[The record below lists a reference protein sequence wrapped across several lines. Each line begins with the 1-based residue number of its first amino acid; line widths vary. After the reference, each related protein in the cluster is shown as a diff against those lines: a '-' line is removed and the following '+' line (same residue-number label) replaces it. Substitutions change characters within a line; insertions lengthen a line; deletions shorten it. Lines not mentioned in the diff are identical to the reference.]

1 MDAISLTGRL
11 NLTVNTAKVEAQL
24 AALGKQAPIK
34 ITATLPTAQLR
45 AYREELT
52 RVRKASKEVEDGF
65 SDFAEKAALAGKRFA
80 AFTVATTGFFALA
93 SAIKSGIS
101 TASDFEVELLRV
113 QQVTRE
119 SARNISGLKESI
131 FGVAKGL
138 GVSSKELLS
147 VGLTLGQAGRSIQE
161 IKDSLAPLAKTRLAA
176 TFGDITDTVNA
187 LIAAQEQFKVT
198 SKDTE
203 QVLGSINVLSAK
215 YAVEAQD
222 LTTAIQKAGG
232 AFSSFADSAAEPKKN
247 LNELLALFTAVR
259 STTRESADTIATG
272 FRTIFARL
280 RNPKNISALEAFG
293 INLKDDKGLLLKP
306 LEQIRAISRAV
317 KDLDKRDIRF
327 SQIIEEVGGIRQQS
341 KVIPLLE
348 QMEKA
353 EQALVTATQGANSLT
368 RDAQIAQE
376 SLANQLAKTREEFLK
391 LINDGFGSEEFK
403 TFAKTALGIA
413 SALIKVGEAIGPLLP
428 AFATLAATKFLLPDA
443 AGQLSGYQKVST
455 AVKNQFGPHK
465 KFASGGPVGGSGS
478 GDKVPAMLEPGEFVV
493 PKHAASKVGH
503 DFLEKVRKGE
513 KPKGYALGGLVGKI
527 RDNPTQSALTGVVLG
542 SIFEHLNG
550 ADDAV
555 GRFGKAVTTAS
566 TQFFLLNSI
575 LGTFGRTAKQTRILE
590 EESQAY
596 IENEDTINKREDA
609 ISSAKAVKSDLSE
622 VASSRDAINSGIGYQ
637 QGKLSDITTELE
649 KNRITPKRRE
659 DLVKVRA
666 LQRVN
671 EKLSNNPNDQTE
683 VKNYLAKRIKNEDLN
698 KATNTRLIKKNE
710 DELKTLSNP
719 DAIQKKK
726 DRIAE
731 LKAARSGAISRKQYF
746 EEKLKEVKVNTANP
760 AGVKSQVTSNQ
771 KEIDKI
777 LKSDPDILQ
786 SATIIASL
794 QSQKRDVQDKIRK
807 LKKSRKQST
816 DNFIKLEAQYKEL
829 VKTEEELKQQLV
841 TPAQKK
847 QFKESFDLQ
856 NNKSVTGSL
865 FGIKFKRRT
874 KADLE
879 RDAKR
884 ESVIAGTSAVAAGV
898 GGLVSSFGQDNLK
911 NTPDSGVGRGLAA
924 AGSAATLG
932 AEFAAIGTTIH
943 PVVGILGG
951 LGGALWGFKKSLDET
966 GNAIQD
972 IAIDKNLTEFAKLVE
987 LVNDKEKRGGIG
999 TNIKNASN
1007 LVTDTQNRVLSTGT
1021 KESRDKAENLAANA
1035 QNLLRG
1041 FAQTIGENNGTLKK
1055 FNEEGK
1061 TLIEFVSR
1069 FSNTSLKEL
1078 DSQFKKIIEDS
1089 SKLSKANKQQV
1100 AISEREQTRGILST
1114 GILGAFEDVS
1124 ASLNEFDAVLNGGI
1138 SDLSS
1143 VFKRIGQISD
1153 SQLLDR
1159 ANKQAGSVLGRVEGG
1174 ADFLKENQLINEIG
1188 RELPTL
1194 LVEAFRN
1201 TKNPLEGQGPVET
1214 LSAAL
1219 SERFKLPEQS
1229 SIKDSIVG
1237 QLIEATKNKSSSEIA
1252 DLIQSNLK
1260 SGLVDPILSNLVKI
1274 GDVSTQAVQLR
1285 NQELKFLEGIYSRI
1299 GELNTNIR
1307 ESQLGVVDLEE
1318 KRQTG
1323 LSPSN
1328 DIGLQRKL
1336 GFESQRLS
1344 IISGRSDNNVGSLAG
1359 VLGRARGRLKS
1370 IDEEKQSGEKDGLN
1384 DLAKRRSV
1392 ELETISRV
1400 TKALD
1405 YLGKSATKLSNIE
1418 ESISKE
1424 KSLRD
1429 TKVGILKQ
1437 YAFGSPDQKRESSQN
1452 LQIAQK
1458 LLETQDIRSVPGNL
1472 LQGGVGILEQFK
1484 DASYGGQK
1492 IDDIITKLAIQGGGL
1507 SGDLASQL
1515 GITKGK
1521 SEKDLEK
1528 ERDNAIIVAQEA
1540 LVASQNDL
1548 KSQTENLTSAINTQF
1563 PSFIENLTKLLL
1575 GNRETDLSIKFAQ
1588 TKGKLDDVSAKREK
1602 MLALSSSLKGT
1613 GLNNLGSRDIGV
1625 LNSVVPELIN
1635 KNKAKLGN
1643 DKLKNFSGIQGLNN
1657 LSGKGVIRKLE
1668 SSRKELEDVYGNK
1681 ITNDII
1687 SEIESGIGSVDIFEG
1702 KQGFA
1707 NKVFG
1712 KYKNQ
1717 AISQNNKTIKES
1729 DSNIGRQLDS
1739 SQQDSLEKNFH
1750 GEWGIRKL
1758 FEELDGLRGGNLQY
1772 ITKQFNELTRSLE
1785 GIKVPLSNITASL
1798 GINSNIAQQVS
1809 KLNLTGV
1816 SGFATG
1822 GGVPGLGNFDS
1833 VPAMLTPGEFVIR
1846 KSAAEALG
1854 PEVLNQLNGYN
1865 KGGRVKFDGGG
1876 PVQLQDTLKRRQESE
1891 NERRE
1896 QELANKANKE
1906 AAMLSRR
1913 FGNDKEYNS
1922 LWDKADS
1929 EKEKHNTEVERRF
1942 HDFSPKFEP
1951 VKPHGMNIRT
1961 PEETVTVLSESPI
1974 NTEKTKVNPF
1984 QQFLDSR
1991 GGGPQKKG
1999 MSDLARGRAR
2009 AQFHKEIAEA
2019 RKQKAG
2025 GAFDNPEMS
2034 QRNNENGVNAYLM
2047 MEEKN
2052 NKSNAKSSAVWY
2064 GHDQSDKAKK
2074 SQLAMGRKSSGTYI
2088 PKPAQT
2094 KAESDVARAEVLAR
2108 RRPDLAYAN
2117 RPNQRN
2123 SYEQFKGKQTDL
2135 SLGIPGQKGVNRP
2148 DFNNAQFPKNSM
2160 SLVEAEKKSL
2170 SRYKSYSNKPY
2181 EFPNTPIRRA
2191 AGGGTGPSTISG
2203 ASRGITCE
2211 LNTESLEKFNKAISE
2226 FSKPADKLA
2235 IALEKF
2241 PKEFTMAGE
2250 HNVHVMVTGA
2260 DALASLEDTFG
2271 KLVEAKIK
2279 KAINDTTDRLFNGS
2293 VGRMV

>member
-1 MDAISLTGRL
+1 MDAINLTGRL

-34 ITATLPTAQLR
+34 ITATLPTSQLR

-65 SDFAEKAALAGKRFA
+65 TDFAEKAALAGKRFA

-101 TASDFEVELLRV
+101 NASDFEVELLKV

-119 SARNISGLKESI
+119 STRNIAGLKDTV

-176 TFGDITDTVNA
+176 TFGDITDTVDA

-222 LTTAIQKAGG
+222 LTIAIQKAGG
-232 AFSSFADSAAEPKKN
+232 AFSSFADQAGEPKKN

-293 INLKDDKGLLLKP
+293 INLKDEKGLLLKP

-368 RDAQIAQE
+368 RDAEIAQA

-391 LINDGFGSEEFK
+391 LINDGFNSTEFRQFTK
-403 TFAKTALGIA
+403 FTLSIA
-413 SALIKVGEAIGPLLP
+413 SALIKVGEAVGPLLP
-428 AFATLAATKFLLPDA
+428 AFATLAATKFLVPDA
-443 AGQLSGYQKVST
+443 PGQLSGYSKI
-455 AVKNQFGPHK
+455 ADAAKRQFGPHK
-465 KFASGGPVGGSGS
+465 KMATGGHVPGSGS
-478 GDKVPAMLEPGEFVV
+478 GDKVPAMLEPGEFVI
-493 PKHAASKVGH
+493 PKSATSKLGRG
-503 DFLEKVRKGE
+503 FLESLRRGE
-513 KPKGYALGGLVGKI
+513 KPQGYSEGGG
-527 RDNPTQSALTGVVLG
+527 PGYG
-542 SIFEHLNG
+542 SIFGESGQNPNSIVSGLSRFENTPQKSKLG
-550 ADDAV
+550 LSTIDNLSQSVQSDPMKASILSFSILTLSERFGQADDATTK
-555 GRFGKAVTTAS
+555 FSKAITAGVS
-566 TQFFLLNSI
+566 QFILLNTV
-575 LGTFGRTAKQTRILE
+575 LGTFGRTARQRTILE
-590 EESQAY
+590 QESEKHLAQQSILDQQKGIKASKNAAISKVKTLDREKTNEEARIAFTKGNLEDLSNQHGNLKLSSSQ
-596 IENEDTINKREDA
+596 REDLTTVRQLTKLNEA
-609 ISSAKAVKSDLSE
+609 LLNPDSKHKQSLIGKIGQSDIAVKSYDAQLKNVGSFTRVDKKAQAGGAKVSKEQKLHDDLIRKKEAAQRAHQNYTAQYEILLKGQATPSI
-622 VASSRDAINSGIGYQ
+622 VTDLVQDTKNKISGILSKPENTNVGGTGTGLLNVSDRITQIQ
-637 QGKLSDITTELE
+637 QKKRAAHQLLKKLKQSHSTNTQLIKDTVKEIQELE
-649 KNRITPKRRE
+649 KVSLELSKGLDTPQNRQRYQDSYNLNNNVRVPPRPPTGFFEKIFGTKR
-659 DLVKVRA
+659 A
-666 LQRVN
+666 
-671 EKLSNNPNDQTE
+671 
-683 VKNYLAKRIKNEDLN
+683 
-698 KATNTRLIKKNE
+698 
-710 DELKTLSNP
+710 
-719 DAIQKKK
+719 
-726 DRIAE
+726 
-731 LKAARSGAISRKQYF
+731 
-746 EEKLKEVKVNTANP
+746 
-760 AGVKSQVTSNQ
+760 
-771 KEIDKI
+771 
-777 LKSDPDILQ
+777 
-786 SATIIASL
+786 
-794 QSQKRDVQDKIRK
+794 
-807 LKKSRKQST
+807 
-816 DNFIKLEAQYKEL
+816 
-829 VKTEEELKQQLV
+829 
-841 TPAQKK
+841 
-847 QFKESFDLQ
+847 
-856 NNKSVTGSL
+856 
-865 FGIKFKRRT
+865 T

-879 RDAKR
+879 KNAKSEGR
-884 ESVIAGTSAVAAGV
+884 IAFGTALASGAGS
-898 GGLVSSFGQDNLK
+898 LASSFGQDALK
-911 NTPDSGVGRGLAA
+911 NTPDSLSGRITAA

-943 PVVGILGG
+943 PLVGIAGGVVGALYG
-951 LGGALWGFKKSLDET
+951 LKKSFDET

-972 IAIDKNLTEFAKLVE
+972 IAIDKKLTEFSKLVE
-987 LVNDKEKRGGIG
+987 LVNDKEKRGGVG
-999 TNIKNASN
+999 TTIKSA
-1007 LVTDTQNRVLSTGT
+1007 TDIVKSVQSIALQTGT
-1021 KESRDKAENLAANA
+1021 KDSKDKAENLAANA
-1035 QNLLRG
+1035 QVFLRG
-1041 FAQTIGENNGTLKK
+1041 FAQNIGESNGTLKK

-1078 DSQFKKIIEDS
+1078 DSQFKTIIDDT
-1089 SKLSKANKQQV
+1089 SKLSKANKQQI

-1124 ASLNEFDAVLNGGI
+1124 ASINEFDAVLNGGI

-1153 SQLLDR
+1153 SQLLGR
-1159 ANKQAGSVLGRVEGG
+1159 ANKQAGSILGGVEGG
-1174 ADFLKENQLINEIG
+1174 SEFLRENQLINEIG

-1194 LVEAFRN
+1194 LVEAFKN
-1201 TKNPLEGQGPVET
+1201 SKNPLEGSGPVET
-1214 LSAAL
+1214 LSASL

-1237 QLIEATKNKSSSEIA
+1237 QLIEVTKNKSSAELD
-1252 DLIQSNLK
+1252 DLIKSNLK
-1260 SGLVDPILSNLVKI
+1260 SGLIDPILTNLVKI
-1274 GDVSTQAVQLR
+1274 GDVSSQAAQLR

-1299 GELNTNIR
+1299 GELNVNIR
-1307 ESQLGVVDLEE
+1307 ESQLGVIDLEE

-1323 LSPSN
+1323 LAPN
-1328 DIGLQRKL
+1328 NTLGLPQKL
-1336 GFESQRLS
+1336 GFEAQRLS
-1344 IISGRSDNNVGSLAG
+1344 IISGRSDNSVSSLSG

-1370 IDEEKQSGEKDGLN
+1370 IDEEKQGADASQFQN
-1384 DLAKRRSV
+1384 LAKLRNV

-1405 YLGKSATKLSNIE
+1405 HLGKSTTKLSHIE
-1418 ESISKE
+1418 DSISKE
-1424 KSLRD
+1424 KSLRES
-1429 TKVGILKQ
+1429 KLGILEQ
-1437 YAFGSPDQKRESSQN
+1437 YAFGSPDQKRESALN
-1452 LQIAQK
+1452 MKAAQT
-1458 LLETQDIRSVPGNL
+1458 LLESESITSVPPNL
-1472 LQGGVGILEQFK
+1472 LQGGVGILKQFK
-1484 DASYGGQK
+1484 GAKYGDRD
-1492 IDDIITKLAIQGGGL
+1492 IDDIITKLIKQGTGL
-1507 SGDLASQL
+1507 SDGMASQL

-1528 ERDNAIIVAQEA
+1528 ERDKAIIVAQEA
-1540 LVASQNDL
+1540 LTASQKDL

-1588 TKGKLDDVSAKREK
+1588 TKGKLDDVGAKREK
-1602 MLALSSSLKGT
+1602 MLALSNILKPA
-1613 GLNNLGSRDIGV
+1613 GLGNLGSTDIGI
-1625 LNSVVPELIN
+1625 LNAVVPELVN

-1643 DKLKNFSGIQGLNN
+1643 DKLKNFGGIQGLND
-1657 LSGKGVIRKLE
+1657 LSGKDVIRKLE

-1739 SQQDSLEKNFH
+1739 NQQDLLEKNFH

-1758 FEELDGLRGGNLQY
+1758 FEELDGLRGGNLPD
-1772 ITKQFNELTRSLE
+1772 ITKQFNELTKSLE
-1785 GIKVPLSNITASL
+1785 GIRVPLSNITTSL

-1809 KLNLTGV
+1809 KLNLTGGL
-1816 SGFATG
+1816 GFATG
-1822 GGVPGLGNFDS
+1822 GGVPGIGNFDS

-1876 PVQLQDTLKRRQESE
+1876 PVQLQGTLKRRQESE
-1891 NERRE
+1891 NELRE
-1896 QELANKANKE
+1896 QEMANKANKE
-1906 AAMLSRR
+1906 AAMLARR
-1913 FGNDKEYNS
+1913 FGNDESWNR
-1922 LWDKADS
+1922 LNDKA
-1929 EKEKHNTEVERRF
+1929 EAEINKRNIEVERRF

-1961 PEETVTVLSESPI
+1961 PLEVPPTLNNEASV
-1974 NTEKTKVNPF
+1974 NTEKTDVNPF
-1984 QQFLDSR
+1984 KQFLEFSKV
-1991 GGGPQKKG
+1991 GPQKKG
-1999 MSDLARGRAR
+1999 MSDIARGRAR
-2009 AQFHKEIAEA
+2009 VQFHKAVAEA
-2019 RKQKAG
+2019 KKQQAKG
-2025 GAFDNPEMS
+2025 VFDNPELH

-2052 NKSNAKSSAVWY
+2052 NKANAKSSAVWY
-2064 GHDQSDKAKK
+2064 GHDQSDRAKK
-2074 SQLAMGRKSSGTYI
+2074 AQLAMGRKSAGTYI
-2088 PKPAQT
+2088 PRKTQT
-2094 KAESDVARAEVLAR
+2094 KEESDLARAEILAR

-2117 RPNQRN
+2117 RPNQN
-2123 SYEQFKGKQTDL
+2123 
-2135 SLGIPGQKGVNRP
+2135 
-2148 DFNNAQFPKNSM
+2148 
-2160 SLVEAEKKSL
+2160 
-2170 SRYKSYSNKPY
+2170 
-2181 EFPNTPIRRA
+2181 PIKRFG
-2191 AGGGTGPSTISG
+2191 GGGTGPSQVSG

-2235 IALEKF
+2235 EALGSFNSHITLEGRHTV
-2241 PKEFTMAGE
+2241 EVLINGS
-2250 HNVHVMVTGA
+2250 
-2260 DALASLEDTFG
+2260 DAF
-2271 KLVEAKIK
+2271 AKIQPEIEKMIVMETK
-2279 KAINDTTDRLFNGS
+2279 KAINMFIDKTFSGS
-2293 VGRMV
+2293 VGRMI

>member
-1 MDAISLTGRL
+1 MDAINLTGRL

-34 ITATLPTAQLR
+34 ITATLPTSQLR

-65 SDFAEKAALAGKRFA
+65 TDFAEKAALAGKRFA

-101 TASDFEVELLRV
+101 NASDFEVELLKV

-119 SARNISGLKESI
+119 SARNILGLKESI

-161 IKDSLAPLAKTRLAA
+161 IKNSLAPLAKTRLAA

-222 LTTAIQKAGG
+222 LTIAIQKAGG

-391 LINDGFGSEEFK
+391 LINDGFNSTEFRE
-403 TFAKTALGIA
+403 FAKITLGIA
-413 SALIKVGEAIGPLLP
+413 SALIKVGEAIGPLIP

-493 PKHAASKVGH
+493 PKHAAYKVGH

-513 KPKGYALGGLVGKI
+513 KPKGYALGGVVGKI
-527 RDNPTQSALTGVVLG
+527 TERPAQSAIGGLLLG
-542 SIFEHLNG
+542 SLFENFSQ
-550 ADDAV
+550 ADEAA
-555 GRFGKAVTTAS
+555 GRLGKALTSGA
-566 TQFFLLNSI
+566 TQFLLLNSI

-596 IENEDTINKREDA
+596 TENQKLRQQRIDTR
-609 ISSAKAVKSDLSE
+609 SSAKAVKSDLSN
-622 VASSRDAINSGIGYQ
+622 VASSRDIINSGIGYQ

-671 EKLSNNPNDQTE
+671 EKLSNNPDDQTE

-760 AGVKSQVTSNQ
+760 AGVKSQVASNQ

-777 LKSDPDILQ
+777 LKADPDILQ

-829 VKTEEELKQQLV
+829 VKTEEELKQQLA

-879 RDAKR
+879 RDAKF
-884 ESVIAGTSAVAAGV
+884 EGYIATGSAVAAGI
-898 GGLVSSFGQDNLK
+898 GGLASSFGQDTLK
-911 NTPDSGVGRGLAA
+911 NTPDSLSGRGLAA
-924 AGSAATLG
+924 AGNAATLG
-932 AEFAAIGTTIH
+932 AEFAAVGTAIH
-943 PVVGILGG
+943 PLVGGFAG
-951 LGGALWGFKKSLDET
+951 LGGAIIGFTKSLIDS
-966 GNAIQD
+966 GSNIRD
-972 IAIDKNLTEFAKLVE
+972 IAIDKSLVE
-987 LVNDKEKRGGIG
+987 FSKIVELTNDKDKKALISNNIG
-999 TNIKNASN
+999 KASL
-1007 LVTDTQNRVLSTGT
+1007 LVKSVQSNVLSNNSR
-1021 KESRDKAENLAANA
+1021 ESRDKAESLAGNI
-1035 QNLLRG
+1035 QVLLRG
-1041 FAQTIGENNGTLKK
+1041 FAQNIGESTGSIQQ
-1055 FNEEGK
+1055 FNSESK
-1061 TLIEFVSR
+1061 TLIEFASR
-1069 FSNTSLKEL
+1069 FGNTPIKDLNEQFNKLIKET
-1078 DSQFKKIIEDS
+1078 SQLTKITKEQSD
-1089 SKLSKANKQQV
+1089 
-1100 AISEREQTRGILST
+1100 ISQREQIRALASVSLLNT
-1114 GILGAFEDVS
+1114 FEDTS
-1124 ASLNEFDAVLNGGI
+1124 ASIGEFETILNGGM
-1138 SDLSS
+1138 SDLSG
-1143 VFKRIGQISD
+1143 VFKRIGNISD
-1153 SQLLDR
+1153 SKLLRR
-1159 ANKQAGSVLGRVEGG
+1159 ANAQASSILGSVPGG
-1174 ADFLKENQLINEIG
+1174 KEFLKENQLINDIG

-1194 LVEAFRN
+1194 LIQSF
-1201 TKNPLEGQGPVET
+1201 KKGSNPLEGSGDQIGDFAD
-1214 LSAAL
+1214 SL
-1219 SERFKLPEQS
+1219 SERFKLPES
-1229 SIKDSIVG
+1229 SSVKDSIVG
-1237 QLIEATKNKSSSEIA
+1237 QLRELTKNKSPDEIY
-1252 DLIQSNLK
+1252 DLIQNNLK
-1260 SGLVDPILSNLVKI
+1260 SGLLDPILANLTKV
-1274 GDVSTQAVQLR
+1274 GDVSAQSIQLR
-1285 NQELKFLEGIYSRI
+1285 NQESKLLESTFSKISELVSRKD
-1299 GELNTNIR
+1299 ELSLSNLDI
-1307 ESQLGVVDLEE
+1307 EE
-1318 KRQTG
+1318 KRQSNKTTRG
-1323 LSPSN
+1323 L
-1328 DIGLQRKL
+1328 GLEKLL
-1336 GFESQRLS
+1336 GFDAQKLS
-1344 IISGRSDNNVGSLAG
+1344 ILSGQNDNSIGNLSKTLEESRTKIEQLDKDKQTADSE
-1359 VLGRARGRLKS
+1359 LLKS
-1370 IDEEKQSGEKDGLN
+1370 INESRQSEVDKIEK
-1384 DLAKRRSV
+1384 
-1392 ELETISRV
+1392 T
-1400 TKALD
+1400 TKALKFLAD
-1405 YLGKSATKLSNIE
+1405 ASTRVAHIE
-1418 ESISKE
+1418 EQISRE
-1424 KSLRD
+1424 KSLREG
-1429 TKVGILKQ
+1429 KLGILRQ
-1437 YAFGSPDQKRESSQN
+1437 YAFGSPDQKRE
-1452 LQIAQK
+1452 IAQNAQAAK
-1458 LLETQDIRSVPGNL
+1458 QLLDGGIGVVPPNL
-1472 LQGGVGILEQFK
+1472 RQGAFQFAEQFK
-1484 DASYGGQK
+1484 DSYYGDKTIGDRLDEEAIRSIGGDK
-1492 IDDIITKLAIQGGGL
+1492 
-1507 SGDLASQL
+1507 
-1515 GITKGK
+1515 GIGFTKGK
-1521 SEKDLEK
+1521 SEKDLELARDVKLQQAK
-1528 ERDNAIIVAQEA
+1528 EANSA
-1540 LVASQNDL
+1540 LQKDISY
-1548 KSQTENLTSAINTQF
+1548 QTKNLADSINKQFPEFISAIN
-1563 PSFIENLTKLLL
+1563 ELVVNARK
-1575 GNRETDLSIKFAQ
+1575 GDLKIQLAQ
-1588 TKGKLDDVSAKREK
+1588 QTS
-1602 MLALSSSLKGT
+1602 
-1613 GLNNLGSRDIGV
+1613 
-1625 LNSVVPELIN
+1625 
-1635 KNKAKLGN
+1635 
-1643 DKLKNFSGIQGLNN
+1643 
-1657 LSGKGVIRKLE
+1657 KLE
-1668 SSRKELEDVYGNK
+1668 SAQLQKEKAERLSGLVSGTKFSDVSKVDLTQLGDLAPKISRLKDIDNQLRSIQNIKNSGVQLTNKKVEKGEDVYGLVKNRTSSILSEKGSISLAEKLSNLVGDKKEISGDFLNK
-1681 ITNDII
+1681 FFNSHLLDSLNSSKSTLSREKSKIGSELIKELDD
-1687 SEIESGIGSVDIFEG
+1687 SEI
-1702 KQGFA
+1702 
-1707 NKVFG
+1707 KVL
-1712 KYKNQ
+1712 YR
-1717 AISQNNKTIKES
+1717 
-1729 DSNIGRQLDS
+1729 NIGNINIVLDEL
-1739 SQQDSLEKNFH
+1739 SQVSKGKSLSDLN
-1750 GEWGIRKL
+1750 R
-1758 FEELDGLRGGNLQY
+1758 
-1772 ITKQFNELTRSLE
+1772 QFNELS
-1785 GIKVPLSNITASL
+1785 GS
-1798 GINSNIAQQVS
+1798 VS
-1809 KLNLTGV
+1809 KLRGDL
-1816 SGFATG
+1816 SGFEFVGPIKRATG

-1854 PEVLNQLNGYN
+1854 PEVLNQLNGYSR
-1865 KGGRVKFDGGG
+1865 GGRVKFGSGGSVTKRIQDITEEFAPIHEMANEAFGRQMDRELKFVEKYSG
-1876 PVQLQDTLKRRQESE
+1876 PRNQKAEPVPVVTIQSQGPKKEEWTASQRKQYHLQGIYRDPTLSDDTFGKYKSGSIAPNSSRPTFIDKTESGKVALAGHGGSSQKQYEPGFVGPKPFDKKASE
-1891 NERRE
+1891 NFERDRLIAENLRTGRE
-1896 QELANKANKE
+1896 STTIERNDRLRSERGVTGSLGALPSKNIKSKNSINSPYSQRMSRIDKRLGELKDAKPYRKSNTSLAYKNNLDRRADASMFERGSREMMVQEAL
-1906 AAMLSRR
+1906 
-1913 FGNDKEYNS
+1913 
-1922 LWDKADS
+1922 
-1929 EKEKHNTEVERRF
+1929 KEKASSKTNFKKKGST
-1942 HDFSPKFEP
+1942 
-1951 VKPHGMNIRT
+1951 
-1961 PEETVTVLSESPI
+1961 LSENSRQRLGYEYGRFP
-1974 NTEKTKVNPF
+1974 NS
-1984 QQFLDSR
+1984 QF
-1991 GGGPQKKG
+1991 GY
-1999 MSDLARGRAR
+1999 
-2009 AQFHKEIAEA
+2009 
-2019 RKQKAG
+2019 
-2025 GAFDNPEMS
+2025 S
-2034 QRNNENGVNAYLM
+2034 Q
-2047 MEEKN
+2047 
-2052 NKSNAKSSAVWY
+2052 
-2064 GHDQSDKAKK
+2064 
-2074 SQLAMGRKSSGTYI
+2074 
-2088 PKPAQT
+2088 
-2094 KAESDVARAEVLAR
+2094 
-2108 RRPDLAYAN
+2108 
-2117 RPNQRN
+2117 
-2123 SYEQFKGKQTDL
+2123 
-2135 SLGIPGQKGVNRP
+2135 
-2148 DFNNAQFPKNSM
+2148 
-2160 SLVEAEKKSL
+2160 
-2170 SRYKSYSNKPY
+2170 
-2181 EFPNTPIRRA
+2181 NTPISQTYFGFRNGKPYSEDEWKKQRNPIKRA
-2191 AGGGTGPSTISG
+2191 GGGGTGPSTISG

-2241 PKEFTMAGE
+2241 PTEFTMQGE